1 MAELNAKAEQIKAE
15 AELKQLIARQEAE
28 LKYQSELNELEIEKA
43 KELSIIESEKFKNV
57 VDAIGSET
65 IKAIAM
71 AGPELQSKLLN
82 GLGLKS
88 FLITDGNSPINL
100 FNTAKGLIGGIGE
113 DQ

>member
-28 LKYQSELNELEIEKA
+28 LKYQQELNELEIEKA
-43 KELSIIESEKFKNV
+43 RQLSEIESEKFKNV
-57 VDAIGSET
+57 VEAIGSDT
-65 IKAIAM
+65 IQAIAL
-71 AGPELQSKLLN
+71 AGPELQQKLLS

-100 FNTAKGLIGGIGE
+100 FNTAKGLIGGVG
-113 DQ
+113 DD